1 MEYNGNDNN
10 YRDMNSMREQCRKN
24 ITFHD
29 VITMKDG
36 SMFDGIIEGVDR
48 ENFTMLVSEP
58 VMMEEDVS
66 YVREEFDRQRRRRPA
81 RRFRRRTFP
90 LARLAALDLVPYPYI
105 LPFFFL

>member
-1 MEYNGNDNN
+1 MNN
-10 YRDMNSMREQCRKN
+10 AEN
-24 ITFHD
+24 ITFHV

-66 YVREEFDRQRRRRPA
+66 YAREELTVKEEGDQQE
-81 RRFRRRTFP
+81 
-90 LARLAALDLVPYPYI
+90 DLGVELFHLHY
-105 LPFFFL
+105 